1 MDPQCKQE
9 QTLGTL
15 DTRLDARR
23 QKRTQ
28 AKMDSLE
35 DLLNAG
41 NRPRSSKTNSRD
53 ANSNL
58 QNTSKNFRTKEG
70 WVCSLEEVVA
80 QPSTLLGL
88 KNLGTPRA
96 VTDEAQLAPLQTNSA
111 NQTYAEHQTRVEEV
125 AHQNQL

>member
-1 MDPQCKQE
+1 MEHPQCKQE

-15 DTRLDARR
+15 DTRLVARR
-23 QKRTQ
+23 QKHTQ
-28 AKMDSLE
+28 AMMDSLE

-58 QNTSKNFRTKEG
+58 QNSSKNFRTEEG

-96 VTDEAQLAPLQTNSA
+96 VTDKTQLAPLQTN
-111 NQTYAEHQTRVEEV
+111 
-125 AHQNQL
+125 